1 MKGPAD
7 MRTIGLVLRARTRRL
22 LGLLA
27 FAGLFL
33 AAAIAAR
40 VVAGHDGHVEAER
53 LFLVGG
59 YPLVSMLLLLGW
71 LIARFPMIATLV
83 LLAGVFSHERAT
95 GMARLDFVR
104 PSSPIR
110 TYAARAAVLAAVAWL
125 LAVLLVP
132 LFDML
137 ILGHWVGYG
146 ALVVITT
153 HVLVY
158 GSLTVLLSVLT
169 RGDAWIALF
178 LSLLAMVWHVLRTAD
193 RLGNT
198 PAIVRELLTFMLP
211 PQGALMAIEG
221 AFATFQPMPWNAV
234 AFVAGYCAMLL
245 VIAGLLLDR
254 RQI

>member
-1 MKGPAD
+1 
-7 MRTIGLVLRARTRRL
+7 MRMIWLILRARSRRL
-22 LGLLA
+22 LALLA
-27 FAGLFL
+27 FAALFL
-33 AAAIAAR
+33 AAALAAR

-83 LLAGVFSHERAT
+83 LLAGVFSHDRAT
-95 GMARLDFVR
+95 GLARLDFVR
-104 PSSPIR
+104 PAAPLR
-110 TYAARAAVLAAVAWL
+110 TYAARAAVLAGVAWL
-125 LAVLLVP
+125 FAVLLVP
-132 LFDML
+132 LFDAL

-146 ALVVITT
+146 AFVVITT

-158 GSLTVLLSVLT
+158 GSLTVLLSILT

-193 RLGNT
+193 ALGAT
-198 PAIVRELLTFMLP
+198 PNLVRELLTFLLP
-211 PQGALMAIEG
+211 PQGALLAIEG
-221 AFATFQPMPWNAV
+221 AFAAFQPMPWNAV
-234 AFVAGYCAMLL
+234 AFVVGYCAMLL

-254 RQI
+254 REI